1 MSALRAIF
9 LILRDLLRSR
19 AALSLENLA
28 LRQQLGFPY
37 LRRRP
42 YAASRGATS
51 RIQA

>member
-1 MSALRAIF
+1 MSILAAIF
-9 LILRDLLRSR
+9 GFLRTILRGR
-19 AALSLENLA
+19 AALTLENLA

>member
-1 MSALRAIF
+1 MSLLRAIA
-9 LILRDLLRSR
+9 LILRGFFRSR
-19 AALSLENLA
+19 ASLALENLA

-37 LRRRP
+37 LRLRP